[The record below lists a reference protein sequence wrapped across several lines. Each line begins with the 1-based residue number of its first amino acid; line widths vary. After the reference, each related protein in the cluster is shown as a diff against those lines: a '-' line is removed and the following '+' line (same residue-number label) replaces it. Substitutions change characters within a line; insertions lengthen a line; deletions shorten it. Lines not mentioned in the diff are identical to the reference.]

1 MQDKHLYDSYRSET
15 AAKRKALLDRSN
27 VSQPEVFQVTKC
39 AACGGQLDLPSI
51 HFMCKH
57 SYHQR
62 FVLFIKHNERLADHG
77 LGNSDV
83 YRTLIQSA
91 PSVLD
96 NIQLSVN
103 FDEISSAWRTGTTC
117 FWEKCIRQKMG
128 SVLWRMRLGEGC
140 LGEKGLMKR
149 LRLKG
154 RSSTVCGKR
163 RVCHV
168 HNAACLYRIL
178 SCGLQRFVYSSRG
191 RCCQA

>member
-1 MQDKHLYDSYRSET
+1 MIGATYLNQKFSKSQNVQRAAGSLICRVYTLCAST
-15 AAKRKALLDRSN
+15 AITRGWFFSSKR
-27 VSQPEVFQVTKC
+27 
-39 AACGGQLDLPSI
+39 
-51 HFMCKH
+51 
-57 SYHQR
+57 
-62 FVLFIKHNERLADHG
+62 NERLADHG

-96 NIQLSVN
+96 NTQLSVN
-103 FDEISSAWRTGTTC
+103 FDEISSAWRTGTTS
-117 FWEKCIRQKMG
+117 FWKKCIRQKMG

-178 SCGLQRFVYSSRG
+178 SCDLQPFVCSSRG